1 MKTEAVPEV
10 SGDVPAAAGADSSTL
25 HDNGAH
31 KKEIVS
37 YQDEHSVVKRLLHH
51 ARVANQDDADV
62 LSKAVK
68 GNIHSVK
75 VLGEGAFG
83 IVDLVVVDTGG
94 DENLLCVRKKLSK
107 KNSTNNNNPELEVQ
121 LVESCEGCS
130 FVVQMWSHVVGLYD
144 YTLLLEYCPYNTL
157 LRLLNHVSEL
167 RSKSPNG
174 CVAFLKDTVLRIN
187 RWTGL
192 TEDEARFYIGC
203 AVLGLQSLHARGM
216 IHRDVKPA
224 NCLIADNAYLKLGD
238 LGLAK
243 VLGEDGKAYSKAGT
257 PGYMAPEVYHA
268 QVRVHHECGHVSVHA
283 CLCLHGTPGTPTL
296 NLCARH
302 HGSMSLDTAPGVALT
317 FPCLTPTRCHVQGK
331 ATGGYSYPAD
341 MWSIGVMLW
350 EMVDGLLPRW
360 AYLSW
365 YWTRLHFPEK
375 FSTALKDLLTKL
387 LEKSPRKRLT
397 IRGVKEHTWFA
408 GFDWEALGKQT
419 LEAPRPPE
427 LEETHIHGHLLH
439 DGKLQEH

>member
-268 QVRVHHECGHVSVHA
+268 Q
-283 CLCLHGTPGTPTL
+283 
-296 NLCARH
+296 
-302 HGSMSLDTAPGVALT
+302 
-317 FPCLTPTRCHVQGK
+317 GK